1 MSFFGSVGKIFRK
14 VVKTTS
20 RVAPVALAVGA
31 VAFTAGAALGLPGLA
46 GGGWGGAVAK
56 GLGGLGL
63 DVNGGIG
70 RLLTGVVTQA
80 GYGAAL
86 GAGTAL
92 VSGGDVVRGSQI
104 GAAAGGVGGGLLAAS
119 GGPTDLMPKFGTGES
134 PAGGPAVP
142 ASETAGGTSNWT
154 HPDLAAAKPGQPLP
168 AWRSPAEI
176 GAKSPTTGLMPDS
189 WWNSRLAGGVAQ
201 GLGTGLVAYGTAAK
215 KDDPGLAQIYA
226 ARDARAGVA
235 ANYGGAGR
243 GLLERPTPDQTP
255 RPGPTE
261 RFDPA
266 NYGQGGQWV
275 YDPSVGRIRFV
286 PGSVA

>member
-56 GLGGLGL
+56 GMGGLGL

-104 GAAAGGVGGGLLAAS
+104 GAAAGGVGGGLLAAA
-119 GGPTDLMPKFGTGES
+119 GGPTDLMPKLGADGT
-134 PAGGPAVP
+134 PAGGPAPGGLAKNLYPNTP
-142 ASETAGGTSNWT
+142 ADGPVFANTDRSANLSTGR
-154 HPDLAAAKPGQPLP
+154 PAAA
-168 AWRSPAEI
+168 A
-176 GAKSPTTGLMPDS
+176 TTGLMSDS

-226 ARDARAGVA
+226 ERDRQAGVR
-235 ANYGGAGR
+235 ANYGGVGP
-243 GLLERPTPDQTP
+243 GLLARPAADQTP

-275 YDPSVGRIRFV
+275 YDPSIGRIRFV
-286 PGSVA
+286 PGPVA